1 MTPNLKLYD
10 EQKAIVAF
18 NSNIG
23 LTDRTATD
31 TGITAAMTLGVT
43 GRYAH
48 IPADGWTV
56 DTTSTYHA
64 IEYKMDLT
72 ADYSDLEFGSATY
85 VYRTYEMKLLGGPAT
100 APTITSYY
108 GSVRA

>member
-1 MTPNLKLYD
+1 LYD
-10 EQKAIVAF
+10 EQTAIVAF
-18 NSNIG
+18 NAPVG
-23 LTDRTATD
+23 LIDRTATD
-31 TGITAAMTLGVT
+31 LPTASDQLGVT